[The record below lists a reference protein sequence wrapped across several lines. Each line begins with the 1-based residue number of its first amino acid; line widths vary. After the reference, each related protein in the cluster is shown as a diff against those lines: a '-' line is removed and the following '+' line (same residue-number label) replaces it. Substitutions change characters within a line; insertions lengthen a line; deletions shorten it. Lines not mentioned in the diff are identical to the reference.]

1 MTKEVQGR
9 TLFNTFNRYE
19 GGSLA
24 KCMSSLED
32 LQVGDTTCY
41 PDSRDW
47 KHVMT
52 VEGAKAREILRVR
65 GLSLTTN
72 QQVVIFRV
80 TPDVAGLFW
89 HDGAW
94 WIVKLT
100 KPAPVA
106 EQVS

>member
-1 MTKEVQGR
+1 MTAEATNR
-9 TLFNTFNRYE
+9 RLFNTFNRYE
-19 GGSLA
+19 GATLV
-24 KCMSSLED
+24 KVVSSLGE
-32 LQVGDTTCY
+32 LQTGDTTCY

-47 KHVMT
+47 KHVMM
-52 VEGAKAREILRVR
+52 VEEAKAREILRVR

>member
-1 MTKEVQGR
+1 MAMSVQDR
-9 TLFNTFNRYE
+9 VLFNTFNRYE

-24 KCMSSLED
+24 GCVSSLED

-52 VEGAKAREILRVR
+52 VEVAKAKEILRAR

-72 QQVVIFRV
+72 QQMVVFRV
-80 TPDVAGLFW
+80 KPDVAGLFW